1 MSNKMKTEK
10 LRSLR
15 ETVEAVTFPIEE
27 AELCR
32 RFERLYTGA
41 VNDVLRELCITNI
54 ALPPQIAP
62 LKMDMVVCGPAFTI
76 RSNMD
81 PTITGEL
88 ESRVEMLDKL
98 KPGDICLWN
107 ANGDDQAS
115 HWGEVMTAASIKR
128 GVRGAII
135 DGGIRDTHGILKQN
149 FPIWCRYRTSN
160 GSLSRA
166 KMTGYQVPVMVGTVI
181 IKPGDIILAD
191 IDGAIAIPRK
201 IAYDV
206 LLRAEEVEKN
216 EGEIKEWVAAGLSS
230 EEIHSRGGYF

>member
-1 MSNKMKTEK
+1 MPHKMNTEQ
-10 LRSLR
+10 LRSIR
-15 ETVEAVTFPIEE
+15 ETVEEVTFSIPE
-27 AELCR
+27 AELCAR
-32 RFERLYTGA
+32 YEKLYTGA
-41 VNDVLRELCITNI
+41 VNDVLRELCLTNV
-54 ALPPQIAP
+54 ALPSQILP

-76 RSNMD
+76 RSNVD
-81 PTITGEL
+81 PTLSGEL

-98 KPGDICLWN
+98 RPGDICLWN
-107 ANGDDQAS
+107 ANGDDGAS

-149 FPIWCRYRTSN
+149 FPIWTRYRTSN

-166 KMTGYQVPVMVGTVI
+166 KMTGYQVPVMVGTVL
-181 IKPGDIILAD
+181 IKPGDILLAD
-191 IDGAIAIPRK
+191 IDGAIVIPRK
-201 IAYDV
+201 LAYDV
-206 LLRAEEVEKN
+206 LLRAEQIEKT